1 MNKLIRKSESLKC
14 KNEDHGKNA
23 KAPVTAGMKEQGSS
37 EDRKGKVVRAP
48 HTSNTK

>member
-1 MNKLIRKSESLKC
+1 MKKKKKSESLKC

-37 EDRKGKVVRAP
+37 EDRKGKGSQSTTYQQ
-48 HTSNTK
+48 H